1 MFNDAVLLSKQD
13 GIATITMN
21 RPKVNNALDGDMLN
35 GLVWAVQE
43 CQDPDIRAVVL
54 TGAGDK
60 AFCFGGDIAFASRY
74 GDGDLQAFF
83 RDMPVTGARLI
94 SDMRKLPKPIIASIN
109 GICAGAGV
117 SFAAACD
124 LRICHS
130 EVIFKQAYTGVGICQ
145 DCGYSQMVPIIIGLG
160 RASEMAFLDDI
171 IPAARALEWGLVN
184 KVVAPDE
191 LKSATAKMAA
201 RLANGP
207 TQAYA
212 WSKTLL
218 NKSLLPY
225 LETQLELERQG
236 VMACSLTGDY
246 KEGVAVYMG
255 QKRKPEFTGK

>member
-1 MFNDAVLLSKQD
+1 
-13 GIATITMN
+13 
-21 RPKVNNALDGDMLN
+21 
-35 GLVWAVQE
+35 
-43 CQDPDIRAVVL
+43 
-54 TGAGDK
+54 
-60 AFCFGGDIAFASRY
+60 
-74 GDGDLQAFF
+74 
-83 RDMPVTGARLI
+83 
-94 SDMRKLPKPIIASIN
+94 MRKLPKPIIASIN

-171 IPAARALEWGLVN
+171 IPAARALEWGLVK